1 MSTVINFSWGFR
13 LDARTGSCMK
23 RVSRNVQ
30 MLKIF
35 YQRGE
40 RGLVTARNYI
50 WCRHTPRHHH
60 WEVSLKAFFTLIPPS
75 CCIPSGNEM
84 QQKAQ
89 VYGFLRAAFMHW
101 KQKALY
107 NFRSLGTYTLLWR
120 RKEKLADCKTRPPLW
135 GLRQFCFRT
144 VFVVYFSWWN
154 FFDCFLTTSWNIQK
168 ALASCKRHFFI
179 FWVKHYSVLNGELK
193 RHISKQASEKE
204 AGSAYIRTSHS
215 IDNLTCAK
223 SQKGKKCN
231 QSKS

>member
-1 MSTVINFSWGFR
+1 
-13 LDARTGSCMK
+13 
-23 RVSRNVQ
+23 
-30 MLKIF
+30 
-35 YQRGE
+35 
-40 RGLVTARNYI
+40 
-50 WCRHTPRHHH
+50 
-60 WEVSLKAFFTLIPPS
+60 
-75 CCIPSGNEM
+75 M

-168 ALASCKRHFFI
+168 ALASCKRHFFF

-193 RHISKQASEKE
+193 RHISKQANKKR
-204 AGSAYIRTSHS
+204 GL
-215 IDNLTCAK
+215 LTFALLIPSTILQHHRLVRNHRRGRNVISRNRK
-223 SQKGKKCN
+223 L
-231 QSKS
+231 